1 MEQIG
6 QFHYTKFAPALPDM
20 TNGRDNQRHRVV
32 ICGGG
37 PVGMA
42 TALGLARY
50 GIASTIIEADDSVC
64 IGSRAAC
71 VSRRSLEIIE
81 QLGVLKPFLDKALPW
96 TGGRSYY
103 KTKEVFQF
111 EMPHDAN
118 QKLPPMVNLQQYY
131 IEQFLLDE
139 IAKHAGLIDVRWAS
153 RVTKL
158 DSREDGC
165 TISVVNALGEYKM
178 ETDWLVAT
186 DGGQSFVRN
195 ALALKLKGIAY
206 EGKYVIADI
215 EMESDSPAER
225 RAWFDP
231 PSNPGSTMLM
241 HRQPDNIWRI
251 DYQVPD
257 DVDPEEAIKEENVFP
272 IVEKHLAMLGER
284 QPWKPVWL
292 SIYRAGAMTLDSYW
306 HGRVLFAGNA
316 AHVVPIFGV
325 RGLNSGFDDAYNL
338 AWKLAFVIK
347 GFASEK
353 LLESYSEERV
363 QAFHENISYATKST
377 EFMAPPSRG
386 FELMREAVLSLAEKH
401 PALCTLMN
409 PRQTSPIVYT
419 DSALNTADA
428 AADGFTGGPVP
439 GAVAPECPIRPK
451 GASGT
456 EAHLTDVLG
465 DGFTI
470 LDFSADGAMNAGV
483 AAALEQRV
491 IAEVPLQVCVLARA
505 GAMHADDRAAHCA
518 LDHTGNLFNLY
529 DAQPGTVY
537 LVRPDGHIAGRWRN
551 VTGLALQAAL
561 QRTLGNV

>member
-6 QFHYTKFAPALPDM
+6 QFRYTKFATTLPDLVD
-20 TNGRDNQRHRVV
+20 GRDSKRHRIV

-37 PVGMA
+37 PVGMV
-42 TALGLARY
+42 TALGLARH
-50 GIASTIIEADDSVC
+50 GIASTIVEADDSVC
-64 IGSRAAC
+64 VGSRAAC

-103 KTKEVFQF
+103 RTKEVFQF

-139 IAKHAGLIDVRWAS
+139 IGKYAGLIEVRWAS
-153 RVTKL
+153 RVSKL
-158 DSREDGC
+158 DRRADGC
-165 TISVVNALGEYKM
+165 TITVVNVLGEYQM
-178 ETDWLVAT
+178 EADWLIAT

-195 ALALKLKGIAY
+195 ALDLKLKGIAY

-215 EMESDSPAER
+215 EMQSDAPAER

-241 HRQPDNIWRI
+241 HRQPDNVWRI

-257 DVDPEEAIKEENVFP
+257 NVDPEEAIREENVLP

-325 RGLNSGFDDAYNL
+325 RGLNSGIDDAYNL
-338 AWKLAFVIK
+338 AWKLAFVVK
-347 GFASEK
+347 GLAPQE
-353 LLESYSEERV
+353 LLATYSEERV

-386 FELMREAVLSLAEKH
+386 YQLMREAALSLAEKH
-401 PALCTLMN
+401 PVLCSLLN
-409 PRQTSPIVYT
+409 PRQTSPIVYQ
-419 DSALNTADA
+419 DSHLNTPADPREDFA
-428 AADGFTGGPVP
+428 GGPAP
-439 GAVAPECPIRPK
+439 GAVLLECPIRL
-451 GASGT
+451 AS
-456 EAHLTDVLG
+456 APDAPAYLTDLLSE
-465 DGFTI
+465 GFTI
-470 LDFSADGAMNAGV
+470 LDFSTDGSMHAGV
-483 AAALEQRV
+483 AAALEQLGSDGIPV
-491 IAEVPLQVCVLARA
+491 QVCIATRTPDART
-505 GAMHADDRAAHCA
+505 DVRATHCA
-518 LDHTGNLFNLY
+518 LDHTGNLFDLY
-529 DAQPGTVY
+529 DGEPGTVY

-551 VTGLALQAAL
+551 VGAEALQTAVYRAL
-561 QRTLGNV
+561 AKI